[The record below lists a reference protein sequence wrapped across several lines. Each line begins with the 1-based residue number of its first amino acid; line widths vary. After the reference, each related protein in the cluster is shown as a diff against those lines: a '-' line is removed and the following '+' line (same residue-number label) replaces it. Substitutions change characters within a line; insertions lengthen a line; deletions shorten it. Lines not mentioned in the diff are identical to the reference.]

1 MVTAAVG
8 VAGDGEDGGGGVG
21 YGRGRSSGGS
31 PARANPWG
39 GAARRGDSG
48 GGGGVG
54 RRRRWSAGQRW
65 QISAELANSGEFAWG
80 VVRRGRLCFEEK
92 TGPGSRV

>member
-8 VAGDGEDGGGGVG
+8 VAGDGEDGGGGG
-21 YGRGRSSGGS
+21 YGRGGGSGGS

-54 RRRRWSAGQRW
+54 RRRRWSAGQRR
-65 QISAELANSGEFAWG
+65 QISAELATPARFCAGIGA
-80 VVRRGRLCFEEK
+80 VVAA
-92 TGPGSRV
+92 V